1 MNEQAWSYG
10 RDWSALI
17 TIGDPLSLVGTFA
30 GSKILRIR
38 SGQSSLPRK
47 GDTVYLIP
55 DAPRRR
61 DVRAYSIVRPWLA
74 ERMIPP

>member
-17 TIGDPLSLVGTFA
+17 TIGDPLNLVGTFA
-30 GSKILRIR
+30 GSKTLRIR

-47 GDTVYLIP
+47 GRHSVSH
-55 DAPRRR
+55 
-61 DVRAYSIVRPWLA
+61 DVA
-74 ERMIPP
+74 EEWNGRS